1 MIKIK
6 KIIVSVIILL
16 FCSAKA
22 HAVIE
27 DALFATVG
35 NRAITH
41 SDIIREM
48 KFMLISTGQDF
59 SEEQRTALEQA
70 AVNLTIKRVIKEI
83 EISKYEGLS
92 YNEKDIQIELQ
103 KMASHAKMDLE
114 TFRNTFVANDIDFS
128 YVTENIKTELLWN
141 TLIFQLYKDT
151 ISINID
157 EINEELKQLKDKN
170 KIVEYLVSEIVIRPV
185 SKDKLENTINDLK
198 NKISIDGFEKVAIN
212 FSISESS
219 NRGGDMGWVSENMMT
234 KSFKSK
240 VENTPI
246 GEISD
251 PVMLQEGI
259 MFFKIRDKREQEITL
274 EQAKEQL
281 VKAEKSKVLNMYA
294 ISHYDKLRRSV
305 TINYY

>member
-1 MIKIK
+1 M
-6 KIIVSVIILL
+6 L

-92 YNEKDIQIELQ
+92 FNEQDVQKELQ
-103 KMASHAKMDLE
+103 KMANHAKMDMD
-114 TFRNTFVANDIDFS
+114 TFRNTFVANNIDFS
-128 YVTENIKTELLWN
+128 YVTESIKTELMWN

-151 ISINID
+151 ISINLD
-157 EINEELKQLKDKN
+157 EINDELEKLKGKN
-170 KIVEYLVSEIVIRPV
+170 KIAEYLVSEIVIRSV
-185 SKDKLENTINDLK
+185 SKDKLEKTINELK

-294 ISHYDKLRRSV
+294 ISHYDKLRRSI